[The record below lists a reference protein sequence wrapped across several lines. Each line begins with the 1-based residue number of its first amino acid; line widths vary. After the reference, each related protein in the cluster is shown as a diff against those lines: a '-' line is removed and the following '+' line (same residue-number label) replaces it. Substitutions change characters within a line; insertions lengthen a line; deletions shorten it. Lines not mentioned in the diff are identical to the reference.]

1 MTHLTHVAA
10 AEVLFATGQTPVDA
24 QAAVAAIAREYG
36 LHPSV
41 TDAAL
46 AMAQSFGDYPDTAPA
61 RMRRCLDVAPDQIE
75 LPDAVG
81 VQNGGKQHV

>member
-10 AEVLFATGQTPVDA
+10 AEVLFATGQTPPDE
-24 QAAVAAIAREYG
+24 QAAGAAIAREYG

-61 RMRRCLDVAPDQIE
+61 RMAACLRVAPDQIE
-75 LPDAVG
+75 LPDAVSAG
-81 VQNGGKQHV
+81 NGGKQHV